1 MCRGEWHPK
10 ARPWLRSALTDSDSS
25 DLLVFWGFSAFAS
38 ACLGVLEIVGQ
49 GRALSALDALCSHT
63 DCGNLYILTK
73 WIIAEQIVVCAA
85 VLAYVLSCVCLL
97 SHPVTGYRLAVCLLL
112 ALVSCA
118 FQLIAAIG
126 QFTNSEWVTGLEGEN
141 LDAER
146 LKLVI
151 GLCWCLAVVFV
162 LMVLLVCAD
171 HAQHLASNQILSPR
185 YLSQSIMAQI
195 EAHRPKRCRQR
206 GRREPRLLRSWHGV
220 GRELYPI
227 LEAEAEGDG
236 EEAQEEGAPCHVCA

>member
-1 MCRGEWHPK
+1 MCRGDWHPK
-10 ARPWLRSALTDSDSS
+10 ARPWLRSALRDTDSS

-38 ACLGVLEIVGQ
+38 AALGVLEVVGQ
-49 GRALSALDALCSHT
+49 GRALSALDALCSHAE
-63 DCGNLYILTK
+63 CGSLFSLTK
-73 WIIAEQIVVCAA
+73 WIIAEQIVICVG
-85 VLAYVLSCVCLL
+85 VVAYVLSCVCLL

-118 FQLIAAIG
+118 FQLVAAIG
-126 QFTNSEWVTGLEGEN
+126 QFTNSGWVSGPEGEA
-141 LDAER
+141 LDTER
-146 LKLVI
+146 GDVVV
-151 GLCWCLAVVFV
+151 GLCWCLTVVFV

-171 HAQHLASNQILSPR
+171 HAQHVASNQILSPR

-206 GRREPRLLRSWHGV
+206 SRREARVMRSWSGV

-227 LEAEAEGDG
+227 LEGEGEGD
-236 EEAQEEGAPCHVCA
+236 EEHEEGGTCHVSA